1 MSDSIK
7 SLMEKLTR
15 EEKVSL
21 VAGHDMWTTV
31 AIPRLG
37 IPALKVTD
45 GPNGARGGSF
55 WRRRWWRSQYSLVVP
70 LVET

>member
-7 SLMEKLTR
+7 SLMEQLTL

-55 WRRRWWRSQYSLVVP
+55 PARPRLVSRAGALWRP
-70 LVET
+70 AGT